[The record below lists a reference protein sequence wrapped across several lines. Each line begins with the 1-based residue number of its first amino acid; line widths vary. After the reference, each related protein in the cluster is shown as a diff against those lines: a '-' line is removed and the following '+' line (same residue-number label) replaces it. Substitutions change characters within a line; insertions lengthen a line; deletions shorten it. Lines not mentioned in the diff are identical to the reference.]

1 MIERLT
7 TSHSGPLIIIS
18 ESVEQRFAFLI
29 DVISRT
35 LATTSR
41 RVYANSFRQWRAFAE
56 GHDIVYGCH
65 T

>member
-35 LATTSR
+35 LATTSP
-41 RVYANSFRQWRAFAE
+41 RVYANSCRQSRAFAE